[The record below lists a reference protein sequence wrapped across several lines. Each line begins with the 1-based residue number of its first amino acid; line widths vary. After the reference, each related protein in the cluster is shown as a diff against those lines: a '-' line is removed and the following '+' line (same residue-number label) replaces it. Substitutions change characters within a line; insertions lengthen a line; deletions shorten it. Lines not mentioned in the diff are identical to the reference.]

1 MNYKGVYLILGG
13 SSDIGCELLKQLNY
27 DNTNTMFL
35 IHYFSNNDKIKQIE
49 MNTTTNIN
57 NNSINCIQADLS
69 KIEEVDKLIE
79 IIKTEYICPTHI
91 VHLPA
96 NKFEYKKLKEF
107 HWNEFCYD
115 MEIQVH
121 SLIQILN
128 SFLPEM
134 IRRKE
139 YNKVVI
145 MLSSVT
151 ISNPPKYLMSYNM
164 IKFTLLGLM
173 KSLASDYS
181 GKKININAISPS
193 MIDTKFL
200 NNIDSRIIELNA
212 TNSNGNKNANV
223 CDIVPV
229 IKFLLSEDSNY
240 INGVNLNVSNGNVI

>member
-1 MNYKGVYLILGG
+1 MDYKSVYLILGG
-13 SSDIGCELLKQLNY
+13 SSDIGCELLKQLNH
-27 DNTNTMFL
+27 DNNNTMFL
-35 IHYFSNNDKIKQIE
+35 IHYFSNDNKIKQIE
-49 MNTTTNIN
+49 IN
-57 NNSINCIQADLS
+57 NDNRINCVQADLS
-69 KIEEVDKLIE
+69 RIEDVEKLIV

-96 NKFEYKKLKEF
+96 NKFDYIKLKEF
-107 HWNEFCYD
+107 KWNEFCYD

-200 NNIDSRIIELNA
+200 SNVDSRIIELNE
-212 TNSNGNKNANV
+212 TNSNGNKNADV

-229 IKFLLSEDSNY
+229 IKFLLSKDSNY

>member
-1 MNYKGVYLILGG
+1 MDYESVYLILGG
-13 SSDIGCELLKQLNY
+13 SSDIGCELLKQLNH
-27 DNTNTMFL
+27 DKNNTLFL
-35 IHYFSNNDKIKQIE
+35 IHYFSNDNIIKQIE
-49 MNTTTNIN
+49 VN
-57 NNSINCIQADLS
+57 NGNSIKCIQADLS
-69 KIEEVDKLIE
+69 KIDDVDKLIE
-79 IIKTEYICPTHI
+79 IIMSEYSCPTHI
-91 VHLPA
+91 IHLPA
-96 NKFEYKKLKEF
+96 NKFEYTKLKEF
-107 HWNEFCYD
+107 QWKDFCYD

-200 NNIDSRIIELNA
+200 NSIDSRIIELNA

>member
-1 MNYKGVYLILGG
+1 MNYDSVYLILGG
-13 SSDIGCELLKQLNY
+13 SSDIGCELLKQLNH
-27 DNTNTMFL
+27 DKNNTLFL
-35 IHYFSNNDKIKQIE
+35 THYFSNDNKIRQIE
-49 MNTTTNIN
+49 MNNKNRIE
-57 NNSINCIQADLS
+57 CMQADLS
-69 KIEEVDKLIE
+69 RIEDVEKLIQ
-79 IIKTEYICPTHI
+79 IIKSEYQCPTHI

-96 NKFEYKKLKEF
+96 NKFAYTKLKQF
-107 HWNEFCYD
+107 NWNEFCYD

-134 IRRKE
+134 SKRKE

-151 ISNPPKYLMSYNM
+151 ISSPPKYLMSYNM

-181 GKKININAISPS
+181 GKQININAISPS
-193 MIDTKFL
+193 MVDTKFL
-200 NNIDSRIIELNA
+200 SNVDSRIIELNA
-212 TNSNGNKNANV
+212 TNSNENKNADI
-223 CDIVPV
+223 CDIVPA
-229 IKFLLSEDSNY
+229 IKFLLSKDSNY

>member
-1 MNYKGVYLILGG
+1 MHYENVYLILGG
-13 SSDIGCELLKQLNY
+13 SSDIGCELLKQLNH
-27 DNTNTMFL
+27 DKNNSLFL
-35 IHYFSNNDKIKQIE
+35 VHYFTNNNKIKQIE
-49 MNTTTNIN
+49 IN
-57 NNSINCIQADLS
+57 NQNSLKCIQADLS
-69 KIEEVDKLIE
+69 RIEEVQKLIE

-96 NKFEYKKLKEF
+96 NKFEYTKLKEF
-107 HWNEFCYD
+107 HWDEFCYD

-121 SLIQILN
+121 SLIQILS

-134 IRRKE
+134 IKRKE

-151 ISNPPKYLMSYNM
+151 FASPPKYLMSYNM

-173 KSLASDYS
+173 KSLVSDYS

-200 NNIDSRIIELNA
+200 SNVDSRIIELNA
-212 TNSNGNKNANV
+212 TNSNENKNADV
-223 CDIVPV
+223 CDIIPT
-229 IKFLLSEDSNY
+229 IKFLLSNDSNY
-240 INGVNLNVSNGNVI
+240 INGVNLNVSNGNVM